1 MAQRKV
7 VLLCLRGPDGFL
19 EEVRERV
26 PKRAAEELEEEHAS
40 EEACG
45 VTCAPMGSRQHGS
58 LRSVEGAEVGEATW
72 QRASCLGIWTS
83 RPCHLGSLGSRK
95 RVV

>member
-7 VLLCLRGPDGFL
+7 VLLCLRGADGFL
-19 EEVRERV
+19 EEVREMV
-26 PKRAAEELEEEHAS
+26 PKRAAEELEEERAA

-45 VTCAPMGSRQHGS
+45 VTCALMGSWQHGS
-58 LRSVEGAEVGEATW
+58 LWSVEGAKVRETTW

-83 RPCHLGSLGSRK
+83 SLPFGILGI
-95 RVV
+95 